1 MIARP
6 KISRNERETTE
17 RGAFE
22 VGNFAP
28 FCCPGARN
36 DAEVTAPEKTAT
48 DAITAAARSVALTIG
63 AKCMVVF
70 TSLGTTV
77 RRAAK
82 GRPPVPILALT
93 PSEDTARALALTWG
107 VYSRVDD
114 YFGEDVEFN
123 DVLKKAV
130 GTAKDVGFLDDDL
143 DVAVVTAG
151 LPWGTPGA
159 SNVLRVVP
167 AAGPD
172 NWPDVLC
179 YPETEE
185 CTDAL

>member
-6 KISRNERETTE
+6 KISQNEWKMTE
-17 RGAFE
+17 IGASK

-28 FCCPGARN
+28 FCCPGARK

-82 GRPPVPILALT
+82 GRPPVPI
-93 PSEDTARALALTWG
+93 RAG
-107 VYSRVDD
+107 K
-114 YFGEDVEFN
+114 EF
-123 DVLKKAV
+123 
-130 GTAKDVGFLDDDL
+130 
-143 DVAVVTAG
+143 DVAS
-151 LPWGTPGA
+151 P
-159 SNVLRVVP
+159 
-167 AAGPD
+167 
-172 NWPDVLC
+172 
-179 YPETEE
+179 
-185 CTDAL
+185 